1 MSKIRELRAGD
12 KVLVKSVKDCI
23 GKSPFVGG
31 EMNKYCGKVCTVRKV
46 ERSERDG
53 YQTFYLKE
61 DHDGFIWST
70 NLVTPFKYQPGEA
83 VKVRGDLKYGNYHM
97 KNDASN
103 AMYPADQQ
111 FAKRGK
117 IVKIKSITKT
127 GKYMIEG
134 SIFPWVDEMFE
145 DAVEVDKVEKTTGRK
160 LKVGDRVM
168 LKCDVCY
175 ARAGMT
181 GTIKKFNS
189 SNVSVEF
196 DMEFSGGHNCD
207 GATKH
212 GYGHY
217 ICLKDLAPLKLRDS
231 KKYLICAVSFEKG
244 EQLYSYLTEDTTIT
258 VGSKVAVKVGNATRE
273 TTATV
278 ERIGYY
284 TESESPYPVEKM
296 KSIIHKGEA
305 VNLYNGEVVCVSKT
319 KNHYA
324 YTPGKIYKAVDG
336 QIKIDNGFHQ
346 PYGSLVY
353 SVDELN
359 EKLKDYAQF
368 IEVKR

>member
-1 MSKIRELRAGD
+1 MIKICELRVGD
-12 KVLVKSVKDCI
+12 KVLVKSVKDCT

-31 EMNKYCGKVCTVRKV
+31 EMNKYCGKVCTVREV

-70 NLVTPFKYQPGEA
+70 NLVTSFKYQPGEA

-97 KNDASN
+97 KNDTSN
-103 AMYPADQQ
+103 TMYPADQQ

-145 DAVEVDKVEKTTGRK
+145 DLVEVEKVEKTTDRK
-160 LKVGDRVM
+160 FKVGDRVK
-168 LKCDVCY
+168 LKRNVCC

-181 GTIKKFNS
+181 GTIKKFNGC
-189 SNVSVEF
+189 NVSVEF
-196 DMEFSGGHNCD
+196 DREFPGGHNCC
-207 GATKH
+207 GETKD
-212 GYGHY
+212 GYGHF
-217 ICLKDLAPLKLRDS
+217 INLEDLELIKLHDS
-231 KKYLICAVSFEKG
+231 KKYLICAVSFEKSG
-244 EQLYSYLTEDTTIT
+244 QLYSYLTEDTTIT

-284 TESESPYPVEKM
+284 TESESPYPVKKM

-319 KNHYA
+319 CDYYA
-324 YTPGKIYKAVDG
+324 YTVGKIYKVVDG
-336 QIKIDNGFHQ
+336 QIKIDNGHFL
-346 PYGSLVY
+346 PCKCVS
-353 SVDELN
+353 SVNELN
-359 EKLKDYAQF
+359 LELDDIAQF

>member
-1 MSKIRELRAGD
+1 MSKIRELRVGD
-12 KVLVKSVKDCI
+12 KVLVKSVKDCT
-23 GKSPFVGG
+23 GKTPFINGHM
-31 EMNKYCGKVCTVRKV
+31 ELCCGKVCTV
-46 ERSERDG
+46 SEVYKANSNG
-53 YQTFYLKE
+53 YQTFHLKE
-61 DHDGFIWST
+61 DLFDFIWST
-70 NLVTPFKYQPGEA
+70 NLVTSFKYQPGEA

-103 AMYPADQQ
+103 TMYPADQQ

-145 DAVEVDKVEKTTGRK
+145 DLVEVEKVEKTTGRK
-160 LKVGDRVM
+160 LKVGDRVK
-168 LKCDVCY
+168 LKRNVCC

-181 GTIKKFNS
+181 GTIKKFNGG
-189 SNVSVEF
+189 NVSVEF
-196 DMEFSGGHNCD
+196 DKAFHGGHTCC
-207 GATKH
+207 GETKD
-212 GYGHY
+212 GYGHF
-217 ICLKDLAPLKLRDS
+217 IELEDLEPLKLLDS
-231 KKYLICAVSFEKG
+231 KKYLICTVSFEKSG
-244 EQLYSYLTEDTTIT
+244 QLYSYLTEDTTIT

-273 TTATV
+273 TIATV
-278 ERIGYY
+278 ERIGWY

-319 KNHYA
+319 RDQWA
-324 YTPGKIYKAVDG
+324 YTVGKIYKAVNG
-336 QIKIDNGFHQ
+336 RITIDNGVNQ
-346 PYGSLVY
+346 PWGGDFT